1 MSRDNYG
8 EALMHLATILEKAQ
22 GVTCIGTEKQIDIG
36 REVLK
41 LRGILDE
48 FQAMASRDEPVA
60 AVTGYHSGHCVVE
73 PIDRAMLLP
82 VGMALYSGAQKGM
95 GTNGQCDYPD
105 CRCPI
110 DKTDSCLRG
119 LPNA

>member
-8 EALMHLATILEKAQ
+8 EALKHLASILDKAQ

-48 FQAMASRDEPVA
+48 FQAIASRDEPVA
-60 AVTGYHSGHCVVE
+60 AVTGYYGGHCVVD
-73 PIDRAMLLP
+73 PTDRAMLLP
-82 VGMALYSGAQKGM
+82 VGMALYAHKER
-95 GTNGQCDYPD
+95 T
-105 CRCPI
+105 
-110 DKTDSCLRG
+110 
-119 LPNA
+119 